1 MSFAKWKNMSKLLQ
15 NFHWMHKKEAER
27 ACQAA
32 YKAGERD
39 GLKQAESEK
48 ETPKCKCG
56 KPAKFYNPLA
66 GHSVSCESCNAKNA
80 KRQRDARAKKQ

>member
-15 NFHWMHKKEAER
+15 NFHWMYKKEAER

-39 GLKQAESEK
+39 GRKQVEVM
-48 ETPKCKCG
+48 
-56 KPAKFYNPLA
+56 AKAAIALQKKLA
-66 GHSVSCESCNAKNA
+66 GK
-80 KRQRDARAKKQ
+80 